1 MEEDIIRSSVLYPQR
16 KRKKETEKVVSSKN
30 LEDLDSE
37 FPRAV
42 QVRCFYIPVYSI
54 FLHLTAEWSVA

>member
-16 KRKKETEKVVSSKN
+16 KRKKETEKVVCSSKN
-30 LEDLDSE
+30 LDNLDSE

-42 QVRCFYIPVYSI
+42 QVCCFYIPVYHIS
-54 FLHLTAEWSVA
+54 SPDC

>member
-16 KRKKETEKVVSSKN
+16 KRKKETEKVVCSSKS
-30 LEDLDSE
+30 LENLDSE

-42 QVRCFYIPVYSI
+42 QVRCFPVYHIS
-54 FLHLTAEWSVA
+54 SPDC